1 MNIIVTGASKGI
13 GFEIVRL
20 LAADKEHKIFAISR
34 SRQGLEQLKSAC
46 NKENLPGKVIIFP
59 YDLNR
64 NDIES
69 LLIPEIK
76 SVLGQADI
84 LINNAGL
91 LITKPFINL
100 EGEDFDKIFNAN
112 VKSIFLLIRSLV
124 GSFSKNAHIVNI
136 GSMGGYQGSQKFP
149 GLSLYSA
156 SKGALAILTECLA
169 EELKDYSVKVN
180 CLALGAA
187 QTEMLSRAF
196 PGYRAPLTATQMAS
210 FIVEFALKGHDYFN
224 GKILPVSLSTP

>member
-1 MNIIVTGASKGI
+1 MNIIITGASKGI

-20 LAADKEHKIFAISR
+20 LAADKEHKILAISR
-34 SRQGLEQLKSAC
+34 SLRGLEQLKSIC
-46 NKENLPGKVIIFP
+46 KKENLPGKVMISPF
-59 YDLNR
+59 DLTR
-64 NDIES
+64 NDVDSI
-69 LLIPEIK
+69 LIPEIK
-76 SVLGQADI
+76 SVLGHVDI
-84 LINNAGL
+84 LVNNAGL
-91 LITKPFINL
+91 MITKPFINL
-100 EGEDFDKIFNAN
+100 NGEDFDKIFSAN
-112 VKSIFLLIRSLV
+112 VKSIFLLIRSLL

-187 QTEMLSRAF
+187 QTEMLSQAF
-196 PGYRAPLTATQMAS
+196 PGYQAPLTAAQLAS
-210 FIVEFALKGHDYFN
+210 FIAEFAIRGHHYFN